1 MKTLLVDLS
10 ILRHPYC
17 GLGQIAL
24 NYGRWYQQHAR
35 ELTDLDITLLV
46 PKNYIGT
53 FGPDV
58 HYLKRNDLRRSF
70 PRLMPRYDIWHAI
83 NQASAFRPWSPSTR
97 FILTIHDVNFVH
109 EKADKKQRKYLD
121 KLVRKCRQA
130 TEYTFISK
138 FAHDDT
144 ARVIDLGD
152 KPFRIIYNGV
162 EDLTAGPQEMPQQ
175 LSTLNSR
182 PLSPRGVAEGR
193 GVSSPLTFFLAL
205 GEVKEKKQIHTLLPL
220 MDRFPDCHLVV
231 AGNDGTDYARGLRA
245 QLPSHPNVHM
255 IGLVSDAERRWL
267 YAHCSALLFPSIAEG
282 FGLPA
287 IEAMQW
293 GKPVFCS
300 DKTSLPEI
308 GGSHARY
315 FTSFD
320 PDQMAAVVRKGLAD
334 FTPERA
340 AAEQAYAA
348 TFSYDR
354 HMRQYIDLYRS

>member
-46 PKNYIGT
+46 PKNYIGA
-53 FGPDV
+53 FGSDV

-70 PRLMPRYDIWHAI
+70 PRMMPRYDIWHAI

-144 ARVIDLGD
+144 ARVIDLGN
-152 KPFRIIYNGV
+152 KPYRIIYNGV
-162 EDLTAGPQEMPQQ
+162 EDLTAGPQEMPKQ
-175 LSTLNSR
+175 LAPLTSR

-193 GVSSPLTFFLAL
+193 GVSSTLSSTIWLNIGGQLVAKPDMEQLIADVENGTIASWPQLHTRMDTLWEAYPEQRNAHAYSVL
-205 GEVKEKKQIHTLLPL
+205 CRLEGTNSLSDKQWQRLQQ
-220 MDRFPDCHLVV
+220 R
-231 AGNDGTDYARGLRA
+231 YAAILQYIEEQKG
-245 QLPSHPNVHM
+245 
-255 IGLVSDAERRWL
+255 VSRHKDEINPFRNMTYWDDAER
-267 YAHCSALLFPSIAEG
+267 
-282 FGLPA
+282 
-287 IEAMQW
+287 
-293 GKPVFCS
+293 
-300 DKTSLPEI
+300 D
-308 GGSHARY
+308 
-315 FTSFD
+315 
-320 PDQMAAVVRKGLAD
+320 AVLN
-334 FTPERA
+334 
-340 AAEQAYAA
+340 
-348 TFSYDR
+348 S
-354 HMRQYIDLYRS
+354 